1 MTDNKKRVVFF
12 SIFST
17 LIIVEVIIALF
28 VHDKIIRPFGGDVI
42 VVLVVY
48 FFVRIFFP
56 VKIRL
61 LPLYV
66 FIFAVI
72 IETLQYFNFIELIG
86 LENISFFQT
95 VLGTSFSWIDIGC
108 YALGC
113 MPLVVYEIIRCNRK
127 NTAKKTKTFVTNQ

>member
-1 MTDNKKRVVFF
+1 MTDNKKRAVFS
-12 SIFST
+12 SIFAA
-17 LIIVEVIIALF
+17 LIIIEVMIALF
-28 VHDKIIRPFGGDVI
+28 VHDKFIRPFGGDVI
-42 VVLVVY
+42 VVSVVY
-48 FFVRIFFP
+48 FFVRSFIP

-86 LENISFFQT
+86 LENIRFFRV

-113 MPLVVYEIIRCNRK
+113 APLAAYEIVRYRMKK
-127 NTAKKTKTFVTNQ
+127 NS

>member
-1 MTDNKKRVVFF
+1 MTDNKKRAVFF
-12 SIFST
+12 SIFAA
-17 LIIVEVIIALF
+17 LIFVEVMIALF

-42 VVLVVY
+42 VVSVVY
-48 FFVRIFFP
+48 FFVRSFIP

-72 IETLQYFNFIELIG
+72 IETLQYFDFIRLIG
-86 LENISFFQT
+86 LEHNRFFQT

-113 MPLVVYEIIRCNRK
+113 VPLVVYEIIRYRRK
-127 NTAKKTKTFVTNQ
+127 

>member
-1 MTDNKKRVVFF
+1 MTDNKKRIVFF
-12 SIFST
+12 SIFAA
-17 LIIVEVIIALF
+17 LFIVEVMIALF
-28 VHDKIIRPFGGDVI
+28 MHDKIIRPFGGDVI
-42 VVLVVY
+42 VVSVVY
-48 FFVRIFFP
+48 FFVRSFIP

-86 LENISFFQT
+86 LENIRLFRV

-113 MPLVVYEIIRCNRK
+113 VPLVAYEIIRYRRK
-127 NTAKKTKTFVTNQ
+127 KHG